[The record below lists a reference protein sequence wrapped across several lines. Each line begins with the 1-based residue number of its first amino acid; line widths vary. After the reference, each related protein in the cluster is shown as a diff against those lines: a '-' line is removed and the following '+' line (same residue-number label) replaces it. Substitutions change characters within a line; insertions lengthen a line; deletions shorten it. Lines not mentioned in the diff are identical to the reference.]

1 MWTILSIY
9 HTTLTSFS
17 FYCSGSLPREP
28 IPLSVTGRLPASADL
43 EAYAL
48 DQWEVRMTK
57 LNSECFYHASFPP
70 FFYIVISLPLSKPIL
85 RVTLRR
91 LPVFISLIEG
101 LYIYFLFSLVIVL
114 LVAIDQFISSWKR
127 DEFQLLHD
135 EDISAWPSEFK
146 VPSGHLVLTVRLIS
160 SKLATV
166 KCVFLWISDWQIVV
180 TLYFF

>member
-1 MWTILSIY
+1 VLLVDCLHQQIWKPMLLIN
-9 HTTLTSFS
+9 
-17 FYCSGSLPREP
+17 
-28 IPLSVTGRLPASADL
+28 GRLGWQSL
-43 EAYAL
+43 T
-48 DQWEVRMTK
+48 QSVFTT
-57 LNSECFYHASFPP
+57 PP
-70 FFYIVISLPLSKPIL
+70 FHLFFYIAISLPLSKPIL

-91 LPVFISLIEG
+91 LPVFISLSEG